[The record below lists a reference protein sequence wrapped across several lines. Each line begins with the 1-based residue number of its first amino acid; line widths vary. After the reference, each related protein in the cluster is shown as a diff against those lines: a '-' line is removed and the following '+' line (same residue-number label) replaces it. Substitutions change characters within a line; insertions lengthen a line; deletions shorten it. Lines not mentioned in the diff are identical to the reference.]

1 MQSNRTESGM
11 TYRAHIF
18 GFEADMTGMIS
29 EALFFAGAE
38 PVRFQDVTSFTKSFK
53 LEPPSLIVLPL
64 AAAEQLD
71 LHVILGSDERFDKV
85 AVLVAVDDP
94 YEPGLRGTLE
104 NCALDYFLTSQPY
117 HLKRLALAVM
127 SRNPWSEAP
136 TTSGRLLLA
145 EADLERRIGLARAMR
160 IAQFDVA
167 FADTTEDLVKR
178 LSGEESHSIVVANQ
192 SIASEETFQDCF
204 KNPDLRRV
212 PWIVY
217 GDREIKAN
225 TEQGKPDALATVGTD
240 PNPDTVLFHV
250 QDILKKP
257 LKDLRQ
263 SRRMPMFTPVRYQVD
278 TLRDAVWSFTRDI
291 SLNGIFIRTIAPPPP
306 ETMVT
311 VSFRAPT
318 GEGTVQLG
326 ARVAWRK
333 DFGSSTDPM
342 KPAGMGIQFTR
353 LSAPDGAAIEAGY
366 RALGDLLDVD
376 DG

>member
-1 MQSNRTESGM
+1 M
-11 TYRAHIF
+11 TYKAHIF
-18 GFEADMTGMIS
+18 GFEAEMTSMIS

-38 PVRFQDVTSFTKSFK
+38 PIKFQDVTSFTKSFK
-53 LEPPSLIVLPL
+53 LAPPSLIVLPL

-167 FADTTEDLVKR
+167 FADDTEDLVKR

-192 SIASEETFQDCF
+192 IIASRETFQDCF

-217 GDREIKAN
+217 DNREILAN
-225 TEQGKPDALATVGTD
+225 TEKGKPDALVSIGTD

-257 LKDLRQ
+257 LKDLRK
-263 SRRMPMFTPVRYQVD
+263 SRRMPMFTPVRFQVD

-318 GEGTVQLG
+318 AEGKVQVG

-333 DFGSSTDPM
+333 DYGSETDPM
-342 KPAGMGIQFTR
+342 KPSGMGIQFTR
-353 LSAPDGAAIEAGY
+353 VSAPDGAAIEAGY
-366 RALGDLLDVD
+366 HALGELLDVD
-376 DG
+376 DA

>member
-1 MQSNRTESGM
+1 MSTK
-11 TYRAHIF
+11 AHIF
-18 GFEADMTGMIS
+18 GFESEMTSMIS
-29 EALFFAGAE
+29 EALFFAGTE
-38 PVRFQDVTSFTKSFK
+38 PVKFLDVTSFTKSFK
-53 LEPPSLIVLPL
+53 LEPPTLIVLPL
-64 AAAEQLD
+64 SAAEQLD

-94 YEPGLRGTLE
+94 HEPGLRTTLE

-127 SRNPWSEAP
+127 SRNPWSEAS

-145 EADLERRIGLARAMR
+145 EPDLERRIGLARAMR
-160 IAQFDVA
+160 IALFDVA
-167 FADTTEDLVKR
+167 FADTTEDLVER

-192 SIASEETFQDCF
+192 TIASRETFQECF
-204 KNPDLRRV
+204 RNPSLKRV

-217 GDREIKAN
+217 DGREILAN
-225 TEQGKPDALATVGTD
+225 TEQGKPDVLVPVGSN
-240 PNPDTVLFHV
+240 PNPDSVLFQV

-257 LKDLRQ
+257 LKDLRK
-263 SRRMPMFTPVRYQVD
+263 SRRMPLFTPVRFQVD
-278 TLRDAVWSFTRDI
+278 TLRDAVWAYTRDI

-306 ETMVT
+306 ETMIT

-318 GEGTVQLG
+318 AEGRVQVG

-333 DFGSSTDPM
+333 DYGSETDPM

-353 LSAPDGAAIEAGY
+353 VSAPDGAAIEAGY
-366 RALGDLLDVD
+366 NALGELLDGN

>member
-1 MQSNRTESGM
+1 MS
-11 TYRAHIF
+11 YRAHIF
-18 GFEADMTGMIS
+18 GFEAEMTSMIS

-38 PVRFQDVTSFTKSFK
+38 PIKFQDVTSFTKSFK
-53 LEPPSLIVLPL
+53 LEPPLLIVLPL

-85 AVLVAVDDP
+85 AVLVAVDDA

-104 NCALDYFLTSQPY
+104 HCALDYFMTSQPY

-145 EADLERRIGLARAMR
+145 ESDLQRRIGLARAMR

-167 FADTTEDLVKR
+167 FADTTEELIDR

-192 SIASEETFQDCF
+192 TIASHETFQECF
-204 KNPDLRRV
+204 RNPSLKRV

-217 GDREIKAN
+217 DNHEILAN
-225 TEQGKPDALATVGTD
+225 TLEGKPDTLAPVGRE

-257 LKDLRQ
+257 LKDLRK
-263 SRRMPMFTPVRYQVD
+263 SRRMPMFTPVRFQVD
-278 TLRDAVWSFTRDI
+278 TLRDAVWAFTRDI
-291 SLNGIFIRTIAPPPP
+291 SLNGIFVRTIAPPPP
-306 ETMVT
+306 ETMIT

-318 GEGTVQLG
+318 AEGQVQVG

-333 DFGSSTDPM
+333 DFGSQTEPM
-342 KPAGMGIQFTR
+342 KPSGMGIQFTR
-353 LSAPDGAAIEAGY
+353 VSAPDGAAIEAGY
-366 RALGDLLDVD
+366 NALGELLDSS